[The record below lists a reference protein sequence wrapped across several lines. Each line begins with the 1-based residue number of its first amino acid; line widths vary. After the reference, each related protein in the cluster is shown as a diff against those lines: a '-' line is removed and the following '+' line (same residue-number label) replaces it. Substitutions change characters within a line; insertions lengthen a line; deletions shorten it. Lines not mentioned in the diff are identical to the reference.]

1 MNGSACTR
9 LRSYRT
15 LSDAALIDERKDL
28 GEDDIQVKIDG
39 HEVTNARL
47 IMMQIM
53 NIGSQPIKN
62 DEYDYNNE
70 SKIRFEFPPL
80 TSKDKLKDAQQI
92 TQSLQTKKLDPLQP
106 SLLILCA
113 LHDTKPESIM
123 SKEQQKKQLRLGNFS
138 TKPSPLYD
146 YVDLMGTLMNPGDYI
161 NLKFM
166 TQGYAAKL
174 FESTFLGRIEYTKRE
189 PIKPLAMAW
198 SALF

>member
-1 MNGSACTR
+1 MTISMHMVMAAAFDFQTAQFWIDVGSVVLTIILAIPKSQKR
-9 LRSYRT
+9 KKLLSYRI

-70 SKIRFEFPPL
+70 SKIRFEFHPRS
-80 TSKDKLKDAQQI
+80 TDEKLKEAQQI
-92 TQSLQTKKLDPLQP
+92 TQSLQTKKLDPLEP

-113 LHDTKPESIM
+113 LHDTKPE
-123 SKEQQKKQLRLGNFS
+123 
-138 TKPSPLYD
+138 
-146 YVDLMGTLMNPGDYI
+146 
-161 NLKFM
+161 
-166 TQGYAAKL
+166 
-174 FESTFLGRIEYTKRE
+174 
-189 PIKPLAMAW
+189 
-198 SALF
+198 